1 MTAFRSLAIGALAL
15 VGLVALRAAPQGPP
29 PAPPQGQAAPDQ
41 TTPPQPQRPVFKTGA
56 DLVRVDV
63 VVLDRQ
69 GEPVTSLT
77 TGDFE
82 LQEEGVA
89 QEIRAFQFVKADGHP
104 AANDEVSL
112 VIRSRSHAASE
123 AARDNVRLFLIFW
136 DEYHIGQLA
145 SATRA
150 RNALMHFVR
159 TAFGPTDIVAFM
171 DPLTPIDAITFT
183 RDRLELFERTR
194 KLIGRSGVYV
204 PTRSAVED
212 AHLERGD
219 VERLRS
225 EVTVSALKAAAVHLG
240 GMRDGRKSIILIS
253 EGLRGMMRD
262 SQTLLTDLVRT
273 ANDNNT
279 AIYALDPR
287 GFGPQRFM
295 SLFEG
300 VAADTGGQFF
310 RSNDLTA
317 SLGRVVRESSGFYL
331 LGYSPMAR
339 PLDGRFHKIRVRVKP
354 SGLEVRARSGYWA
367 PSVSEME
374 SARKKAADATL
385 PPDVQQALA
394 ELPSASA
401 RRAVD
406 LWIGTAI
413 QQDRPVVRLSWSA
426 RPPAAGNAL
435 AASVAVTATHGETT
449 VFEGP
454 IATEG
459 GSFDAPPGPLRV
471 SFTVRDAAGDVVD
484 KETRTVAV
492 PDPASALSISTPA
505 LFRTQ
510 NALEYR
516 TLDRGPSARAF
527 PGREFARSDRLLIRF
542 LVHGSAA
549 AAAPVTAKILSQW
562 GKDLA
567 ELPLTRPP
575 QQASSYEIDLP
586 LSTIARGEYLISVT
600 AGAGA
605 ERVRAFVP
613 IRVSR

>member
-1 MTAFRSLAIGALAL
+1 M
-15 VGLVALRAAPQGPP
+15 
-29 PAPPQGQAAPDQ
+29 
-41 TTPPQPQRPVFKTGA
+41 
-56 DLVRVDV
+56 
-63 VVLDRQ
+63 
-69 GEPVTSLT
+69 
-77 TGDFE
+77 
-82 LQEEGVA
+82 
-89 QEIRAFQFVKADGHP
+89 
-104 AANDEVSL
+104 
-112 VIRSRSHAASE
+112 
-123 AARDNVRLFLIFW
+123 
-136 DEYHIGQLA
+136 
-145 SATRA
+145 
-150 RNALMHFVR
+150 
-159 TAFGPTDIVAFM
+159 
-171 DPLTPIDAITFT
+171 
-183 RDRLELFERTR
+183 
-194 KLIGRSGVYV
+194 
-204 PTRSAVED
+204 
-212 AHLERGD
+212 
-219 VERLRS
+219 
-225 EVTVSALKAAAVHLG
+225 
-240 GMRDGRKSIILIS
+240 
-253 EGLRGMMRD
+253 
-262 SQTLLTDLVRT
+262 RT

-300 VAADTGGQFF
+300 VASDTGGQFF

-449 VFEGP
+449 RVRG
-454 IATEG
+454 ADRDG
-459 GSFDAPPGPLRV
+459 GGI
-471 SFTVRDAAGDVVD
+471 VRRAARTAAGHVSPSATPRATSW
-484 KETRTVAV
+484 TRKRGRSRV
-492 PDPASALSISTPA
+492 PDPASVAVDQHAGAVPDAERARISHPRSRA
-505 LFRTQ
+505 
-510 NALEYR
+510 
-516 TLDRGPSARAF
+516 SARAF

-549 AAAPVTAKILSQW
+549 AAATVTAKILSQW

-575 QQASSYEIDLP
+575 QQASTYEIDLP
-586 LSTIARGEYLISVT
+586 LSTIARGEFLISVT